1 MTQRAKRWW
10 IVSGVTTLVALVAV
24 AFVVTRKTTAQVQ
37 LVTVPGRDTVELTIY
52 NSRDLTFAKEQRNIT
67 LRQGDNLIQ
76 FSWAGTR
83 IDPTSVQLE
92 SVSDPE
98 GVQVKEAIL
107 PKNLENAILW
117 RVESATPGAHVV
129 QVSYFIQGLT
139 WRADYMAFVNSQETR
154 VRLTG
159 NFMVSNGSGE
169 DYEGAMS
176 RLVVGDIHLVDQNVL
191 RKLDANRGFDMAKAS
206 RAQSGG
212 GIASSESLSEYYMY
226 TIKDENTIDNGW
238 SKKIT
243 AFDVENVPVN
253 VVYQYDRGLD
263 AVRRLYTFT
272 NDEAHA
278 LGTEPLPSGDVRVF
292 MVDDEGQVSFVGQNR
307 IDFASISEEIKL
319 NLGPELAV
327 SVERN
332 QKDFTKENMSFN
344 DDGDV
349 AFYDTEEEI
358 EVKARNFREEAV
370 TLEIP
375 ENIYGQLEMVRS
387 SHKYERKD
395 VNTIQYTL
403 ELDPGET
410 EVVTY
415 RVKHLGR

>member
-206 RAQSGG
+206 RAQSGR